1 MSSKVQFLLLRQCSK
16 IVLSVLL
23 LQPFLCLQTESFSSQ
38 ASHNDGRFYVD
49 GLKVQVQVMAEEKA
63 GEGCCG
69 TEELNIS
76 IYSDKEHKHD
86 EIGCRQAKGGESNI
100 LDVGGV
106 KRFLNL
112 VNKTICLLP
121 YSTKLIIV
129 ELKFFIQVIN

>member
-76 IYSDKEHKHD
+76 IYSEKNTNTMK
-86 EIGCRQAKGGESNI
+86 
-100 LDVGGV
+100 
-106 KRFLNL
+106 L
-112 VNKTICLLP
+112 VVDRPRAGKATYL
-121 YSTKLIIV
+121 T
-129 ELKFFIQVIN
+129 